1 MSAKTI
7 PSSLGLLQDD
17 PDHEQAWED
26 LRQALS
32 FDAQAGTA
40 QPPEGESVADL
51 VELLGS
57 ARRAHEMRR
66 EHEAVAELLRL
77 ELALSRG
84 GPDEARL
91 AGELGRVY
99 DEELLDEAHAVE
111 AYQRLLALDPE
122 ASAARDAVER
132 AEARR
137 TKWRELVA
145 RYVEEAKGA
154 GEPSFKSSLL
164 VSAAEIAFRYGRPE
178 LIEAVDAA
186 PRSKKKGG
194 KEREKR
200 LASLLEEIVGG
211 LREALEL
218 DPKNRR
224 ASQLLERVLREM
236 GRWDDVARVLEQF
249 VSESTAKDERVAA
262 LIRLARVQKRKLG
275 EPERA
280 MSAYERVLDLSP
292 GQPEATRQLV
302 DHFTEKQDWDHLVAL
317 YDEQLAGGG
326 VRPGQEV
333 GVILQIAMVHWRMR
347 ERPEVAEPYFERL
360 RKAEPGHP
368 GMISFFREWCTIKG
382 ESARLM
388 AILTEAQRAMP
399 DGPERQRVSAE
410 IAQLAEE
417 GANAQKAIEQ
427 WRGILR
433 QDPTNK
439 DARSRLKRLYRQTAG
454 WNALADLLRGEL
466 ERIAPD
472 DAEQRLPV
480 LREIAAIYRDH
491 LKSDSAL
498 VTVLSQIT
506 ALDPKDRDAIREL
519 VRVYDALQRWRDL
532 LTTQM
537 RLAELEEDAGTKA
550 ELYRAIARRW
560 LDQFSNVQNAVEA
573 FEKLREVQPT
583 DPEALSKLKELYT
596 KRRAYRQLFDLHE
609 AEAGALEPGP
619 TRRELWLEMGK
630 LAAERLDRGAD
641 AQRLY
646 KKILEEEPG
655 NAVALDLLEK
665 QAERD
670 KDFAT
675 VAEVLERRAELAP
688 DEASRL
694 NVLHKLGGVYTD
706 RLQDVQGA
714 MRTWRRV
721 LELSPGHPKALRVL
735 RESYLAAGDYDG
747 LAALYAQSNDWDGLV
762 EVLSTAADRATDAS
776 LKVELSYRAADVLVD
791 KLGAPERAFRS
802 YERILGVRPDD
813 QRAAAALVPIYEK
826 EEKWARLPALYEI
839 LLAGTDD
846 RDAKLALL
854 RKLAVVSG
862 QHLQDRAAAFGYAAR
877 AFELE
882 PDRQKALEDFEAA
895 ARASGEWE
903 KLAAAL
909 GKRVADPAA
918 GEGEKRS
925 LRVRLAGLEA
935 TALGKIDDAVAT
947 YKELVTADP
956 DDAAAAA
963 ALDALLRQHDR
974 RDDLRWLF
982 RLRVD
987 RAPTDQ
993 KVAILSEWAMLE
1005 EEALGEPERATALH
1019 REVLELDAQHTP
1031 ALRALARLL
1040 TAQGDVQGA
1049 ADILQRDR
1057 DLRDGAE
1064 RVAREIELARLYM
1077 GSLRKPLEALAA
1089 AQRALEASPNDP
1101 AAIAVVEELLPVAET
1116 RAKSAVI
1123 LERAYGETGQLA
1135 KQADVLLVLIAT
1147 AAAKDDRQ
1155 RLYLKLCDV
1164 YESLNQP
1171 SSAFDVLARA
1181 ASEFPQEL
1189 ALWDR
1194 LAVLANR
1201 THRTQEFVEALAQTV
1216 PPEGDSGLPVGVELD
1231 LAERAATLYE
1241 EMLGEIDRAR
1251 PYWERILARDPGNDR
1266 AFGRLKQILTTRER
1280 WSDLE
1285 ALYERIVAQ
1294 SEDPSRKAE
1303 LLTEAALV
1311 AEEITQD
1318 EPRAIGFYERILEID
1333 PAHEQ
1338 AALALDKLYAS
1349 RSEWTKLA
1357 KLLAARI
1364 ARSGETDVASLKVR
1378 LGKLYFAELGDPKS
1392 ALSYLEE
1399 VLTSDPDQLDAK
1411 ELVEKCLD
1419 VPELRARA
1427 AAVLEAVYVA
1437 REETRHLVRVL
1448 EVRLEFARD
1457 PIERRELLRRVA
1469 ELRDDKLTDDA
1480 GAFSAYARL
1489 LPLAPSDE
1497 AARARLLEIGKRTG
1511 ALDKAAEV
1519 LLETAA
1525 AADAPQPRAEILSD
1539 VAGVFEALGQSDR
1552 AESVWKQV
1560 VELDA
1565 DDPVL
1570 ALPAARA
1577 LERIYAAQGKTKE
1590 LAAALRAEVRLEESA
1605 ETRRE
1610 LLGRLGEISEQMLED
1625 LDGAIAAW
1633 KSRLDDDPADGAALA
1648 ALDRLYARTGK
1659 HAALVEVLRARER
1672 GVDAPDQRKDFMT
1685 RAARTLADDLGDVP
1699 EAILAYRAVLDDFGA
1714 EATVLAAL
1722 ARLYEKAERWQDL
1735 AETLEAQ
1742 LSIAND
1748 EGERVEL
1755 TCSLGEVRRSRLEDT
1770 AGALEAFRQTLVL
1783 SPSHARSRRALEE
1796 LLADEGARR
1805 EAATILRPL
1814 YEADGEDEK
1823 LLKVLD
1829 IEIENE
1835 GGTREKLALLS
1846 QAATVAESKLS
1857 DPARAFAYTSAGLSA
1872 AAGEDDL
1879 PDWLARA
1886 ERLVERTGDHAGY
1899 VRLLEKVA
1907 PDVLDEERQLGIL
1920 LRTGELA
1927 RDRLADRE
1935 LAKATYKKALDLRA
1949 DDERALVAL
1958 EGLHE
1963 ALGEHKDLL
1972 EILKRRAD
1980 IASDADAKRVILF
1993 KQARLCQNE
2002 LADKEGAIAVYEEIL
2017 EAAFDPAASS
2027 ALEQLY
2033 GELGRFNDL
2042 IAAYERELGLD
2053 EVSHARRAEL
2063 YFKLGEVWRT
2073 KAGDTERAFE
2083 QYEGAL
2089 RTDAQHEPT
2098 IAALEELMTER
2109 DHASRAAEM
2118 LEGVYLARLD
2128 WRKVMRAVEARLDA
2142 SQDPEERRGLLR
2154 RLAKLREE
2162 QEEDYKAALEV
2173 TGKLLAEDLTDE
2185 STWAELERLAR
2196 VANAEARLAEIY
2208 AAELEKL
2215 GSDEPSTAKLAL
2227 RVGELFEAEKNDER
2241 ALVFYR
2247 RAYAFSPEESP
2258 QAFAAIDRI
2267 LVRGGRHADRVA
2279 LYRDS
2284 LDFKSAPEDRLA
2296 TMHTIAGLE
2305 ETELKDDDA
2314 AIATYRGALDVDE
2327 SDARTLDALAR
2338 LFTRR
2343 ERWQDLADL
2352 LRKRAEQSALGEDE
2366 ARYRFELGKL
2376 LEGRIADV
2384 PGAIDEYQRVV
2395 ELDPGG
2401 ATQRA
2406 GISALE
2412 RLLGVEEHRA
2422 RIVDILRPIYEGAD
2436 DWRKLIVV
2444 NEERLRIAND
2454 VGERVQILRETAAL
2468 WEERGKDVARAFE
2481 NVKQAFE
2488 LDPEDGES
2496 REQLDRLAVVTER
2509 WDALSE
2515 AYEAGIAKTDGV
2527 GQRELLEALARLHD
2541 KRRDDPRRALD
2552 AWERLFKLDETDI
2565 RPLEEMD
2572 QLATLLSDW
2581 QTLVRVLAKKAE
2593 LLSADDE
2600 RASTWR
2606 RIGEARRDMLED
2618 MPGAVDAYERALE
2631 LEPDSAFTLDN
2642 LIPLY
2647 EAKNDAARLVDLY
2660 KRRIELCGEDDE
2672 GLKFQLLSDAAQRYE
2687 VGLGDR
2693 REAIQLLS
2701 DALTVRPGDADVV
2714 KRLGELYTV
2723 EKLWPEL
2730 LDNLRLQAAHAAS
2743 DEDRRALKR
2752 RIGDLLSKELD
2763 EPAQALD
2770 AYREVLAGGYD
2781 DHTVGAVRA
2790 LGETRDEIRGEAA
2803 DILEPILR
2811 AANKSE
2817 ALVDILE
2824 MRLRAQTEREDRAAT
2839 LRAISNVQE
2848 GALGSADEALA
2859 ALLRAL
2865 GEMPESADLH
2875 GEAERVARLL
2885 GQKGFERYADTLAEK
2900 AASVFDATVTSDL
2913 YMRLGRVAQAELS
2926 DLRRAAEA
2934 FQSAAERGG
2943 DNADVLAALES
2954 VFASLGD
2961 TRALVDVLERRIGLS
2976 DAPGEQAELHHRLAV
2991 LQIDKLGEKA
3001 QGLATLRVALEK
3013 VPDHAASRETLERL
3027 LADDALFDEVFET
3040 LESVYRALGMGEAI
3054 ASLYERKIA
3063 RADGAKARVRARL
3076 DLAAVLEKDV
3086 SDAARAQ
3093 RVVEAALL
3101 DDPTDADVIAELER
3115 LASANGGFGAAS
3127 EALARALEQHEQA
3140 VGAMSSPNLAAVASG
3155 AATDLWIKL
3164 AEWRR
3169 DRLDDARGAE
3179 DAFTR
3184 ALAGAPENLD
3194 IVRAIEMLQRA
3205 PGRERDL
3212 VKTLRARAKL
3222 ETDLE
3227 TKRDIYREAKSLA
3240 DAPVA
3245 DAALAEEVL
3254 RDLLAEDDADLWALE
3269 ELTKARDA
3277 QGDSAQV
3284 AKLLLRRA
3292 ELSVDGGDILRLKH
3306 EAARVFEDKLGDAAR
3321 AVSLYQEILEQEP
3334 TDAEASG
3341 RLRALFEK
3349 QGRFEDLVKLLERLI
3364 EIASSPEER
3373 ANLRLVVA
3381 KTQYERFK
3389 ANQDAIDTLR
3399 AILDE
3404 DPDHAEAI
3412 ALLSRI
3418 LEETGQDA
3426 DLAELLNG
3434 QIERARGAGD
3444 TARELTL
3451 QVRLGELLEN
3461 RVKDSGRALAT
3472 YEAVLERDPD
3482 HRGALEAVARLA
3494 EARDAW
3500 ERAAT
3505 ALDKLTS
3512 LLAASGAD
3520 GGEVVRFAQKLAGAR
3535 EKLGDEAGVEDAL
3548 GRALAVDV
3556 RNHDVRQS
3564 LRALFEKRKKWD
3576 KLAALLAEDAELV
3589 TGDDD
3594 AANAERVK
3602 ILRHTAQIHVKERG
3616 APGDAVP
3623 LLERAAGLAPQDRE
3637 LLLLLCDAYTAA
3649 SRERDATQV
3658 LEKIIASF
3666 GGKRTKE
3673 LSVYHHRLGRALA
3686 RLGDRDVA
3694 LTQFDLAFKI
3704 DPGSIEVL
3712 RDLGVLALETGDLD
3726 RAQKT
3731 FRALLLQK
3739 LDAASGISKGEVF
3752 AYLGEVSMKQGDKP
3766 KAIQMLERAIENE
3779 PQLERARTMLGELK
3793 G

>member
-1 MSAKTI
+1 MSANTI
-7 PSSLGLLQDD
+7 ASSLGLLQDD

-26 LRQALS
+26 LRQALA
-32 FDAQAGTA
+32 FDPSVGTA
-40 QPPEGESVADL
+40 TPPEGSSITDVVD
-51 VELLGS
+51 LLGS

-66 EHEAVAELLRL
+66 EYEAVAELLRL
-77 ELALSRG
+77 EVALSRG
-84 GPDEARL
+84 TEPEAAL
-91 AGELGRVY
+91 AAELGRVY
-99 DEELLDEAHAVE
+99 DDELLDDARAAA
-111 AYQRLLALDPE
+111 AYQRLLELQPDSGPAREAL
-122 ASAARDAVER
+122 ER
-132 AEARR
+132 SEARR
-137 TKWRELVA
+137 TRWRELVA
-145 RYVEEAKGA
+145 RYVEEAKDA
-154 GEPSFKSSLL
+154 GEPAFKSSLL
-164 VSAAEIAFRYGRPE
+164 VSAAETAYRFGRPE
-178 LIEAVDAA
+178 LLDGDAGG
-186 PRSKKKGG
+186 KKKKAA

-200 LASLLEEIVGG
+200 LQALLEEIVGG

-224 ASQLLERVLREM
+224 ASLLLERVLREM
-236 GRWDDVARVLEQF
+236 GRYDDVVRALEQF
-249 VSESTAKDERVAA
+249 ANETAAKDERVAA
-262 LIRLARVQKRKLG
+262 LIRLARVLKRKLQ
-275 EPERA
+275 EPARA
-280 MSAYERVLDLSP
+280 MAAYERVIDLSP
-292 GQPEATRQLV
+292 GHAEATRNLV
-302 DHFTEKQDWDHLVAL
+302 DYFTEKEDWDHLVAL
-317 YDEQLAGGG
+317 YDEQLAGGA

-347 ERPEVAEPYFERL
+347 ERPDAAEPYFERM
-360 RKAEPGHP
+360 RKAEPAHP
-368 GMISFFREWCTIKG
+368 GMLSFFREWCAVKG

-388 AILTEAQRAMP
+388 AILTEAQRVMA
-399 DGPERQRVSAE
+399 DGPDRQRVAAE

-454 WNALADLLRGEL
+454 WNALADLLRSEL
-466 ERIAPD
+466 ERVAPD

-480 LREIAAIYRDH
+480 LREIASIYRDH

-506 ALDPKDRDAIREL
+506 TLDPRDRDAIREL
-519 VRVYDALQRWRDL
+519 VRVYDALGRWRDL
-532 LTTQM
+532 LTSQM

-573 FEKLREVQPT
+573 YEKLREASPA
-583 DPEALSKLKELYT
+583 DAEAVAKLKELYT
-596 KRRAYRQLFDLHE
+596 KRRAYRQLFELHE
-609 AEAGALEPGP
+609 AEVAALGPGP
-619 TRRELWLEMGK
+619 ERRDLYLEMGK

-646 KKILEEEPG
+646 KKILEEDPS

-675 VAEVLERRAELAP
+675 VAEVLERRAELSS
-688 DEASRL
+688 DDASRL
-694 NVLHKLGGVYTD
+694 NVLHKLGGIYTD
-706 RLQDVQGA
+706 RLQDTAGA

-721 LELSPGHPKALRVL
+721 LELSPGHAKAMRVL
-735 RESYLAAGDYDG
+735 REGYLAVGDYDG
-747 LAALYAQSNDWDGLV
+747 LTALYAQSEDWDGLV

-776 LKVELSYRAADVLVD
+776 LKVDLSYRAADVLND
-791 KLGAPERAFRS
+791 KLRAPERAFRS

-813 QRAAAALVPIYEK
+813 QRAASALVPIYEK

-846 RDAKLALL
+846 PTQKLSLL
-854 RKLAVVSG
+854 RKLGDVSG

-877 AFELE
+877 VYEIE
-882 PDRQKALEDFEAA
+882 PDRTRALEEFEAA
-895 ARASGEWE
+895 ARVSGEWE
-903 KLAAAL
+903 KLATALSKRAAS
-909 GKRVADPAA
+909 ADASDA
-918 GEGEKRS
+918 EKRA
-925 LRVRLAGLEA
+925 LRVRLAGLSA
-935 TALGKIDDAVAT
+935 ASLGKIDDAVAT
-947 YKELVTADP
+947 YKELVLADP
-956 DDAAAAA
+956 TDASAVS
-963 ALDALLRQHDR
+963 ALDSLLRQHDR

-987 RAPTDQ
+987 RAADASEARI
-993 KVAILSEWAMLE
+993 AILSEWAMLE
-1005 EEALGEPERATALH
+1005 EEALSEPERATALY
-1019 REVLELDAQHTP
+1019 REILEIDGKHTP

-1040 TAQGDVQGA
+1040 HAQGDAQGA
-1049 ADILQRDR
+1049 AEILERDR
-1057 DLRDGAE
+1057 DLREGAE
-1064 RVAREIELARLYM
+1064 RVAREIELARLFM
-1077 GSLRKPLEALAA
+1077 GPLRKPLEALAA
-1089 AQRALEASPNDP
+1089 AQRALEVSPDDP
-1101 AAIAVVEELLPVAET
+1101 AAIAVIEELLPVAET
-1116 RAKSAVI
+1116 RAKSAII
-1123 LERAYGETGQLA
+1123 LEASYATTGQLA

-1147 AAAKDDRQ
+1147 AAAKEDRQ
-1155 RLYLKLCDV
+1155 RLYLRLCDV
-1164 YESLNQP
+1164 YERLGQLP
-1171 SSAFDVLARA
+1171 SAFDVLSRA

-1189 ALWDR
+1189 SLWDR

-1216 PPEGDSGLPVGVELD
+1216 PAEGESGLPVHVELD

-1251 PYWERILARDPGNDR
+1251 PYWERILDRDPGNDR
-1266 AFGRLKQILTTRER
+1266 AFARLKQILTTRER
-1280 WSDLE
+1280 WQDLE
-1285 ALYERIVAQ
+1285 GLYERIVART
-1294 SEDPSRKAE
+1294 EDPTRKTD

-1318 EPRAIGFYERILEID
+1318 EARAVGFHERILEID

-1349 RSEWTKLA
+1349 RSEWSKLA
-1357 KLLAARI
+1357 KLLAMRI
-1364 ARSGETDVASLKVR
+1364 GRSGEGDVTALKVR
-1378 LGKLYFAELGDPKS
+1378 LGKLYFTELGDPKS

-1399 VLTSDPDQLDAK
+1399 VLTADTDELDAK

-1427 AAVLEAVYVA
+1427 AVVLEGVYVA
-1437 REETRHLVRVL
+1437 RDDHRHLVRVL
-1448 EVRLEFARD
+1448 EVRLESTTD

-1489 LPLAPSDE
+1489 LPLAPADE
-1497 AARARLLEIGKRTG
+1497 SARARLLEIAKRTS
-1511 ALDKAAEV
+1511 ALEKAAEV
-1519 LLETAA
+1519 LTETAK

-1539 VAGVFEALGQSDR
+1539 VAGVYESLGESDK
-1552 AESVWKQV
+1552 AEGVWKEV
-1560 VELDA
+1560 VALDA

-1577 LERIYAAQGKTKE
+1577 LERIYAAGGKTRE
-1590 LAAALRAEVRLEESA
+1590 LADALRAQVRLEDNA
-1605 ETRRE
+1605 EARRE
-1610 LLGRLGEISEQMLED
+1610 LQARLGELSEQMLDD

-1633 KSRLDDDPADGAALA
+1633 KARLDDDPADARALA
-1648 ALDRLYARTGK
+1648 ALDRLFVRTNR
-1659 HAALVEVLRARER
+1659 HAELVEVLRARER
-1672 GVDAPDQRKDFMT
+1672 AADGPDARRELMT
-1685 RAARTLADDLGDVP
+1685 RAGKTLADDLGDVP

-1714 EATVLAAL
+1714 EGEVLRAL
-1722 ARLYEKAERWQDL
+1722 AKLYAKAERWQDL

-1742 LSIAND
+1742 LGITTDDA
-1748 EGERVEL
+1748 ERVEL
-1755 TCSLGEVRRSRLEDT
+1755 TCSLGEVQRARLDDKE
-1770 AGALEAFRQTLVL
+1770 GALSAFRETLAL
-1783 SPSHARSRRALEE
+1783 APSHERSRRALEE
-1796 LLADEGARR
+1796 MLSDEAARR
-1805 EAATILRPL
+1805 DAAAILRPL
-1814 YEADGEDEK
+1814 YEADGADAA
-1823 LLKVLD
+1823 LLRVLD
-1829 IEIENE
+1829 IEIESE
-1835 GGTREKLALLS
+1835 GGVRERLALLS
-1846 QAATVAESKLS
+1846 QAATVAEAKLN
-1857 DPARAFAYTSAGLSA
+1857 DAARAFSYTSAGLAA
-1872 AAGEDDL
+1872 AAGEDDFG
-1879 PDWLARA
+1879 DWLERA
-1886 ERLVERTGDHAGY
+1886 ERLVAASGAYEPY
-1899 VRLLEKVA
+1899 VRLLERVA
-1907 PDVLDEERQLGIL
+1907 PDVLDEERQLGVL

-1927 RDRLADRE
+1927 RDRLGDRE
-1935 LAKATYKKALDLRA
+1935 LSKAKYKKALELRA

-1963 ALGEHKDLL
+1963 ALGEHADLL
-1972 EILKRRAD
+1972 EILKRRAEVA
-1980 IASDADAKRVILF
+1980 ASDDDKRVILF
-1993 KQARLCQNE
+1993 KQARLSEEE
-2002 LADKEGAIAVYEEIL
+2002 LGDKEGAITVYEEIL
-2017 EAAFDPAASS
+2017 EGAFDPEAAS
-2027 ALEQLY
+2027 ALERLY

-2042 IAAYERELGLD
+2042 IAVYERELGLD
-2053 EVSHARRAEL
+2053 TVGVARRAEL

-2098 IAALEELMTER
+2098 IAALEQLMGER
-2109 DHASRAAEM
+2109 DHAARAAEM

-2142 SQDPEERRGLLR
+2142 SQDPEERRQLLR

-2162 QEEDYKAALEV
+2162 QEEDYRAALEV

-2196 VANAEARLAEIY
+2196 VAAAEARLAEIY
-2208 AAELEKL
+2208 ATELEKQS
-2215 GSDEPSTAKLAL
+2215 SDEPATARLAL
-2227 RVGELFEAEKNDER
+2227 RTGELFEAEKNDER

-2258 QAFAAIDRI
+2258 QAFAAIDRL

-2284 LDFKSAPEDRLA
+2284 LDFKTSPEDRLA
-2296 TMHTIAGLE
+2296 TLHAIAALE
-2305 ETELKDDDA
+2305 EKELADDEA
-2314 AIATYRGALDVDE
+2314 AIATYRSALDVDE
-2327 SDARTLDALAR
+2327 SDGKTLDSLTR
-2338 LFTRR
+2338 LFERR
-2343 ERWQDLADL
+2343 GRHQDLADL
-2352 LRKRAEQSALGEDE
+2352 TRKRAEQSALPEDE
-2366 ARYRFELGKL
+2366 ARFRLDLGKL
-2376 LEGRIADV
+2376 LEGKLGDV

-2395 ELDPGG
+2395 ELDPVGG
-2401 ATQRA
+2401 VGQAA
-2406 GISALE
+2406 IGALE
-2412 RLLGVEEHRA
+2412 RLVAVPEHRA

-2454 VGERVQILRETAAL
+2454 VSDRVQILRETALL
-2468 WEERGKDVARAFE
+2468 WEERGKDVERAFAC
-2481 NVKQAFE
+2481 VKQAFE

-2496 REQLDRLAVVTER
+2496 REQLDRLAVATSR
-2509 WDALSE
+2509 WDDLAA
-2515 AYEAGIAKTDGV
+2515 AYETGIAKIDGI

-2541 KRRDDPRRALD
+2541 KRRDDPRHALD

-2581 QTLVRVLAKKAE
+2581 PSLVRVLAKKAE

-2701 DALTVRPGDADVV
+2701 DALAVRPGDADVV
-2714 KRLGELYTV
+2714 RRLGELYTQ

-2730 LDNLRLQAAHAAS
+2730 LENLRLQAAQTAGE
-2743 DEDRRALKR
+2743 DERRNLKR
-2752 RIGDLLSKELD
+2752 RIGDLLSGELE

-2781 DHTVGAVRA
+2781 DHTVKAVRA
-2790 LGETRDEIRGEAA
+2790 LAESREEIRVEAA
-2803 DILEPILR
+2803 DILEPVLR
-2811 AANKSE
+2811 GARQHE
-2817 ALVDILE
+2817 LVVDVLE
-2824 MRLRAQTEREDRAAT
+2824 LRLRAESEPEPRTRT
-2839 LRAISNVQE
+2839 LRAIAALQE
-2848 GALGSADEALA
+2848 TELSSPKEALA

-2865 GEMPESADLH
+2865 SEVPHDAEVHA
-2875 GEAERVARLL
+2875 EIERVARVL
-2885 GQKGFERYADTLAEK
+2885 GKAGYEQYADALAEK
-2900 AASVFDATVTSDL
+2900 AASVFEAATTADL

-2926 DLRRAAEA
+2926 DLPRAAEA

-2943 DNADVLAALES
+2943 DSLEVLSALEG
-2954 VFASLGD
+2954 VYGGLGD
-2961 TRALVDVLERRIGLS
+2961 TRALVDVLERRIGL
-2976 DAPGEQAELHHRLAV
+2976 AEGAGEQAELHHRLAV

-3001 QGLATLRVALEK
+3001 QGLGTLRVALEK
-3013 VPDHAASRETLERL
+3013 VPDHAACRATLERL
-3027 LADDALFDEVFET
+3027 LDDPSLFDEVFDI
-3040 LESVYRALGMGEAI
+3040 LESVYRQLAMGEAI
-3054 ASLYERKIA
+3054 AGLFERKV
-3063 RADGAKARVRARL
+3063 AKAERAEDRVRARL
-3076 DLAAVLEKDV
+3076 DLARVLEKDV
-3086 SDAARAQ
+3086 SDPTRAQ
-3093 RVVEAALL
+3093 HAVEAALL
-3101 DDPTDADVIAELER
+3101 DEPANPDVLAELER
-3115 LASANGGFGAAS
+3115 LAATHGTFASAQQ
-3127 EALARALEQHEQA
+3127 ALAKALDQHEQA
-3140 VGAMSSPNLAAVASG
+3140 AASMSSPNLAQ
-3155 AATDLWIKL
+3155 AAEGTATELWVRL

-3179 DAFTR
+3179 DAFLR
-3184 ALAGAPENLD
+3184 AQKGAPDNLD
-3194 IVRAIEMLQRA
+3194 VVRAIEMLQRA

-3212 VKTLRARAKL
+3212 VATLRSRAKL

-3227 TKRDIYREAKSLA
+3227 TKREVFREAKALA

-3245 DAALAEEVL
+3245 DPALSEAVL
-3254 RDLLAEDDADLWALE
+3254 RDLLAEDEADLWALE
-3269 ELTKARDA
+3269 ELTKLRDA
-3277 QGDSAQV
+3277 QGDAAQV

-3306 EAARVFEDKLGDAAR
+3306 EAARVFEEKLGDTER
-3321 AVSLYQEILEQEP
+3321 AIALYQEILEQEP
-3334 TDAEASG
+3334 SDADAG
-3341 RLRALFEK
+3341 ARLRAAFEK
-3349 QGRFEDLVKLLERLI
+3349 LGRFQDLVRLLQRQI
-3364 EIASSPEER
+3364 EIAESPGDR
-3373 ANLRLVVA
+3373 AALRIVVA
-3381 KTQYERFK
+3381 RTQFERFK
-3389 ANQDAIDTLR
+3389 ATQDAIDVLR

-3404 DPDHAEAI
+3404 DGGHEEAI
-3412 ALLSRI
+3412 LLLSRI
-3418 LEETGQDA
+3418 LEESGQDA
-3426 DLAELLNG
+3426 ELAELLNS
-3434 QIERARGAGD
+3434 QIDRARDAGD
-3444 TARELTL
+3444 TSRELTL
-3451 QVRLGELLEN
+3451 QVRLGELLES
-3461 RVKDSGRALAT
+3461 RVKDTGRALAT
-3472 YEAVLERDPD
+3472 FEAVLERDPS

-3500 ERAAT
+3500 DRSAS
-3505 ALDKLTS
+3505 ALDALVS
-3512 LLAASGAD
+3512 ISSGAD
-3520 GGEVVRFAQKLAGAR
+3520 VVTFALRLAGAR
-3535 EKLGDEAGVEDAL
+3535 EKLGDADGVEDAL

-3556 RNHDVRQS
+3556 RDENVRGR

-3576 KLAALLAEDAELV
+3576 RLAALLAEDADLV
-3589 TGDDD
+3589 SGDDD
-3594 AANAERVK
+3594 AANAQRVK
-3602 ILRHTAQIHVKERG
+3602 ILRQTAQIHVKERQ
-3616 APGDAVP
+3616 APADAVP
-3623 LLERAAGLAPQDRE
+3623 LLERAAQLAPSDRE
-3637 LLLLLCDAYTAA
+3637 LLLLLCDAYTAS

-3712 RDLGVLALETGDLD
+3712 RDLGVLALESGDLD

-3739 LDAASGISKGEVF
+3739 LDAAAGISKGEVF

-3766 KAIQMLERAIENE
+3766 KAIQMLERAIEND
-3779 PQLERARTMLGELK
+3779 PHLERARTMLSGLK